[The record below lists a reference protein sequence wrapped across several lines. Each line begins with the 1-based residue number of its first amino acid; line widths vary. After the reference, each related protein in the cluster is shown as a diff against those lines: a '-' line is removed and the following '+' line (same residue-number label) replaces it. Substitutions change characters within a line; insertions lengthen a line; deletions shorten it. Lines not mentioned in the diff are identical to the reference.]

1 MLALASGIEV
11 LDAEALRMGSSMSE
25 TQVSKPHVP
34 EPGGPPAK
42 GPSKGPTDGPLT
54 VEELQLAARNHA
66 MPLEALRYDITPA
79 GLHYL
84 LIHFD
89 IPVIDAAD
97 WRLSIYGRVGRALEL
112 SLDDIRARQ
121 KVSLPVTLECAG
133 NGRSRLH
140 PRPVSQPWVTEA
152 VGTAL
157 WTGTPLSGLLAE
169 AGLLDDAVEIVF
181 SGADHGFEKGEEL
194 DYARSLSIPDASR
207 PEILLAYE
215 MNGQP
220 LLPQHGFPLRLLVPG
235 WYGMAS
241 VKWLDRIEAVNRPF
255 QGYYQATNYH
265 YRSGPDDPG
274 VPVRR
279 IRPRALLVPPGHPDF
294 LTRQRTL
301 SAGLC
306 RIEGRAWSGE
316 APIERVEFGVD
327 GGWMPAELDPPQGE
341 FAWRRWSCVWS
352 AEPGEHVLSCRAT
365 DAAGNVQPIEQ
376 NWNWIGVGNNMAQAI
391 PVTVR

>member
-1 MLALASGIEV
+1 
-11 LDAEALRMGSSMSE
+11 MSE
-25 TQVSKPHVP
+25 TQLS
-34 EPGGPPAK
+34 GPIATSL
-42 GPSKGPTDGPLT
+42 PSGPTEGPLT

-66 MPLEALRYDITPA
+66 MPLEALRYDITPT

-89 IPVIDAAD
+89 IPLIDPAD
-97 WRLSIYGRVGRALEL
+97 WRLSIGGAVSRPLEL
-112 SLDDIRARQ
+112 TLDDIRSRP
-121 KVSLPVTLECAG
+121 STGLTVTLECAG

-169 AGLLDDAVEIVF
+169 AGVRDDAVEIVF
-181 SGADHGFEKGEEL
+181 TGADHGFEKGQQLE
-194 DYARSLSIPDASR
+194 YARSLPVAYANR

-241 VKWLDRIEAVNRPF
+241 VKWLSRIEAVTRPF
-255 QGYYQATNYH
+255 EGYYQAANYH
-265 YRSGPDDPG
+265 YRRGPDDPG
-274 VPVRR
+274 EPVQR
-279 IRPRALLVPPGHPDF
+279 IRPRALLVPPGFPEF
-294 LTRQRTL
+294 LTRKRTL
-301 SAGLC
+301 SAGRC
-306 RIEGRAWSGE
+306 EIEGRAWSGE

-327 GGWMPAELDPPQGE
+327 GGWLAAELDPAQGE
-341 FAWRRWSCVWS
+341 YAWRRWSCVWN
-352 AEPGEHVLSCRAT
+352 AEPGEHVLSCRAI
-365 DAAGNVQPIEQ
+365 DAAGNVQPIDPY
-376 NWNWIGVGNNMAQAI
+376 WNWIGVGNNMAQAI